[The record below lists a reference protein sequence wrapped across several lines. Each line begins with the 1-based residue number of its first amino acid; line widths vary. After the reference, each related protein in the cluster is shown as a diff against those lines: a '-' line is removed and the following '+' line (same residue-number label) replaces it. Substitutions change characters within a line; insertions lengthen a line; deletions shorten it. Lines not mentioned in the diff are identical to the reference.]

1 MLTSSLNVELVY
13 IILKSISSFSNL
25 NIEPADRDSNRDSGL
40 VITNAQEKEPI
51 REIDLD
57 APKIIFE
64 KQIKAECKKS
74 RHISLNQI
82 EIKMVDEKEEK
93 GLAQFMYEG
102 IDN

>member
-13 IILKSISSFSNL
+13 IILKSISTFSNL

-40 VITNAQEKEPI
+40 VITNSQEKEPI

-64 KQIKAECKKS
+64 K
-74 RHISLNQI
+74 
-82 EIKMVDEKEEK
+82 
-93 GLAQFMYEG
+93 
-102 IDN
+102 